1 MHSRTLLMGLTLSLF
16 TLACSDDDAPA
27 PSGNAGTGGTGGSGN
42 TALALT
48 STAFAEGEMIPEK
61 HACSGVPGG
70 QNVSPPLSWS
80 GGPSDAQ
87 SFAIVM
93 RDADFG
99 GFLHWVI
106 FDIPKGSRSLPE
118 GLEAVFQ
125 PAAPAGA
132 KQSHFT
138 ADIIGY
144 FGPCSPTS
152 VNTYQFTVH
161 ALPEATLP
169 GMTDQSTN
177 QEAATAI
184 EAASLASAPL
194 AGES

>member
-1 MHSRTLLMGLTLSLF
+1 MYSGRLLTALTLPLF
-16 TLACSDDDAPA
+16 SLACSDDDSPP
-27 PSGNAGTGGTGGSGN
+27 PSGNAGTGGSGN

-61 HACSGVPGG
+61 HGCPGVPGG
-70 QNVSPPLSWS
+70 QNVSPPLAWT

-87 SFAIVM
+87 SYAIVM
-93 RDADFG
+93 RDIDFA

-106 FDIPKGSRSLPE
+106 FDIPKGKSLPE
-118 GLEAVFQ
+118 GVEAVFE
-125 PAAPAGA
+125 PANVAGA
-132 KQSHFT
+132 KQSRF
-138 ADIIGY
+138 ASGAPGY
-144 FGPCSPTS
+144 FGPCSPTT

-161 ALPEATLP
+161 ALPDATLP

-184 EAASLASAPL
+184 EAASLASAALP
-194 AGES
+194 GES